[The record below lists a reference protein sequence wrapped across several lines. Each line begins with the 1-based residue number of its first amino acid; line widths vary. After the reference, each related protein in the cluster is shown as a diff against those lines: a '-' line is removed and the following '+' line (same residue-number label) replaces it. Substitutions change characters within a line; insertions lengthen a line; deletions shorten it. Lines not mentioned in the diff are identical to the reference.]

1 MLGLGEDDKPL
12 AANRFPSPVS
22 FPPARGTRYA
32 IVAQAFVSNT
42 KGTMQTGKTS
52 ESDISADVKLLE
64 SLGYAQELKRR
75 MSGFSNF
82 AISFSIICI
91 LAGGITSL
99 QLGTSAVGG
108 GAAGIIW
115 PIGVIFALLVALCMA
130 QVASAYPTAGGLYH
144 WSSIL
149 GGKGWGWAT
158 AWFNLLGL
166 IFVTAAVNV
175 GVYTLFI
182 NLILPFFGIDPTKL
196 TTMHQIIGVTLITGT
211 HALFNHLG
219 IKVTTMLTD
228 FSGYLIFAVSIV
240 LTIVMLVCAPSHDFG
255 RLFQI
260 QNLSGDAGGGVWPQ
274 SSSMSMMLLLGMLW
288 PIYTITGFD
297 ASAHTSEETVNAAAN
312 VPKGILRSV
321 YLSGIF
327 GFVMVASFVVAL
339 PSVAEGVAQGGN
351 IFFWLMDKV
360 IPAWLQA
367 PLKVGIVVSNYLCGL
382 ACVTSTSRMTYAFA
396 RDGGLPKFLREVS
409 PKYQVP
415 VAAIWVGAALAVA
428 STLYAPAYTTLTVAC
443 VIMLYISYV
452 MPTIVGIFAYGKSW
466 TKMGPFDLGGPLY
479 KTIGVIAVLGV
490 CALIFAGIQPPNEK
504 ALPVTLVTTVLL
516 FAAWHLGVKKKF
528 AGPPMIVPDAP
539 AAPAS
544 PASSLEGEPA

>member
-1 MLGLGEDDKPL
+1 MKTGTPL
-12 AANRFPSPVS
+12 APDV
-22 FPPARGTRYA
+22 
-32 IVAQAFVSNT
+32 
-42 KGTMQTGKTS
+42 
-52 ESDISADVKLLE
+52 DISADVKLLE
-64 SLGYAQELKRR
+64 SLGYVQELKRR

-99 QLGTSAVGG
+99 QLGTSAIG
-108 GAAGIIW
+108 GAAAGIAW
-115 PIGVIFALLVALCMA
+115 PIGVVFALLVALCMA

-182 NLILPFFGIDPTKL
+182 NLILPLFGVDPTKL
-196 TTMHQIIGVTLITGT
+196 TLVHQVIGVSLITGT

-219 IKVTTMLTD
+219 IKVTTALTD
-228 FSGYLIFAVSIV
+228 FSGYLIFAVSII
-240 LTIVMLVCAPSHDFG
+240 LTICMLVFAPSHDFG
-255 RLFQI
+255 RLFSFA
-260 QNLSGDAGGGVWPQ
+260 NLSGDAGGGVWPA
-274 SSSMSMMLLLGMLW
+274 SENGGFMLLLALLW

-297 ASAHTSEETVNAAAN
+297 ASAHTSEETVNAATN

-327 GFVMVASFVVAL
+327 GFVMVASFIIAL
-339 PSVAEGVAQGGN
+339 PSVAEGGAQGGN

-360 IPAWLQA
+360 IPAWLQI
-367 PLKVGIVVSNYLCGL
+367 PLKVGIVLSNYLCGL
-382 ACVTSTSRMTYAFA
+382 ACVTSTSRMGYAFA
-396 RDGGLPKFLREVS
+396 RDGGLPAFLKKVS
-409 PKYQVP
+409 PKFGVP
-415 VAAIWVGAALAVA
+415 VAAIWLGSAFAVA
-428 STLYAPAYTTLTVAC
+428 CTLYAPAYTTLTVAC

-452 MPTIVGIFAYGKSW
+452 MPTIVGIFAYGKTW

-479 KTIGVIAVLGV
+479 KAIGVIAILGV
-490 CALIFAGIQPPNEK
+490 LALIYAGIQPPNEK
-504 ALPVTLVTTVLL
+504 ALPVTGITAVLL
-516 FAAWHLGVKKKF
+516 AVAWHLGVKKKF
-528 AGPPMIVPDAP
+528 AGPPMIAEVKSAVAP
-539 AAPAS
+539 ATGLAADPA
-544 PASSLEGEPA
+544 

>member
-1 MLGLGEDDKPL
+1 MLSRVGNKTG
-12 AANRFPSPVS
+12 NM
-22 FPPARGTRYA
+22 T
-32 IVAQAFVSNT
+32 
-42 KGTMQTGKTS
+42 TGKNIAPGV
-52 ESDISADVKLLE
+52 DISADVKLLE
-64 SLGYAQELKRR
+64 SMGYAQELKRR

-99 QLGTSAVGG
+99 QLGTSAIG
-108 GAAGIIW
+108 GAAAGIAW
-115 PIGVIFALLVALCMA
+115 PIGVVFALLVALCMA

-175 GVYTLFI
+175 GAYTLFI
-182 NLILPFFGIDPTKL
+182 NLILPLFGIDPAKL
-196 TTMHQIIGVTLITGT
+196 TLVHQAIGVILITGT

-228 FSGYLIFAVSIV
+228 LSGYLIFAVSIL
-240 LTIVMLVCAPSHDFG
+240 LTLCMLIFAPSHDFS
-255 RLFQI
+255 RLFSFA
-260 QNLSGDAGGGVWPQ
+260 NVSGDAGGGVWPA
-274 SSSMSMMLLLGMLW
+274 SENGGFMLLLALLW

-297 ASAHTSEETVNAAAN
+297 ASAHTSEETVNAATN

-327 GFVMVASFVVAL
+327 GFIMVASFVIAL
-339 PSVAEGVAQGGN
+339 PSMADGVKQGGN
-351 IFFWLMDKV
+351 IFFWLMDNV
-360 IPAWLQA
+360 IPGWLKI
-367 PLKVGIVVSNYLCGL
+367 PLEIGIVVSNYLCGL

-396 RDGGLPKFLREVS
+396 RDGGLPSLLKVVS
-409 PKYQVP
+409 PKFGVP
-415 VAAIWVGAALAVA
+415 VAAIWLGSAAAVA

-452 MPTIVGIFAYGKSW
+452 MPTIVGIFAYGKTW
-466 TKMGPFDLGGPLY
+466 HKMGPFDLGPVLY
-479 KTIGVIAVLGV
+479 KGIGVIAILGV
-490 CALIFAGIQPPNEK
+490 VALIYAGIQPPNDK
-504 ALPVTLVTTVLL
+504 ALPVTAITAILL
-516 FAAWHLGVKKKF
+516 AVSWHLGVKKRF
-528 AGPPMIVPDAP
+528 AGPPMLVPDNIATP
-539 AAPAS
+539 ATTAGFES
-544 PASSLEGEPA
+544 EPA